1 MDPAH
6 RVHARTDVGR
16 TREHNE
22 DTFFTDRALGLYVVA
37 DGMGGHAAGEVA
49 SAVAVEALSEAVA
62 RDRDLLDAFRR
73 GEGAV
78 RPEDVKNLLA
88 AAVIH
93 ANATVYAAA
102 QAEPARRGMGTT
114 LTAMLL
120 LGRRGFIAHVG
131 DSRLYLV
138 RNGEA
143 RQLTEDHS
151 VLNELRRRGRLRPE
165 VVAKV
170 KHRNAVTR
178 AVGVFE
184 TVEVD
189 SGQFLAAPGDLFV
202 LCSDGLHRYFHA
214 DADLAP
220 LVEGVTEDAITQRLV
235 DFANERG
242 GADNVT
248 AVVVSLPDEDVRAAV
263 VQELARGYATLS
275 SLPFFRQLEPR
286 ELMMVQAMSRV
297 RDCGPGEEVVR
308 EGEPGD
314 SMFVVLHGACT
325 VRKGDVEI
333 ARIGAGEHFGEMA
346 LVERALR
353 SATVVVDD
361 EARLLE
367 FSRADLF
374 KLLREQKDT
383 GIKLLWNLT
392 TALAGRLRETS
403 RELGEARE
411 ALAAED
417 LTAHLFVE
425 DYPSAMDFEAP
436 ERSGRDT
443 LPTPP
448 PTTGAQVSVPVA
460 PKLPR
465 FGD

>member
-1 MDPAH
+1 MDSAH

-22 DTFFTDRALGLYVVA
+22 DTFFADRSLGLYVVA

-49 SAVAVEALSEAVA
+49 SAVAVQALVEAVQREQA
-62 RDRDLLDAFRR
+62 LIEGFRR
-73 GEGAV
+73 GGGEA
-78 RPEDVKNLLA
+78 RPEEVKAMLA
-88 AAVIH
+88 AAVRD
-93 ANATVYAAA
+93 ANAAVYAAA
-102 QAEPARRGMGTT
+102 QASPERRGMGTT

-120 LGRRGFIAHVG
+120 VGRRAFIAHVG

-138 RNGEA
+138 RDREV

-165 VVAKV
+165 VIARVSN
-170 KHRNAVTR
+170 RNAVTR

-202 LCSDGLHRYFHA
+202 LCSDGLHRYLEA
-214 DADLAP
+214 DAELAL
-220 LVEGVTEDAITQRLV
+220 LVEGITEDAITQRLI
-235 DFANERG
+235 DYANERG
-242 GADNVT
+242 GVDNVT
-248 AVVVSLPDEDVRAAV
+248 AVVVALPDEDVRAEV
-263 VQELARGYATLS
+263 IEELARGYATLS

-297 RDCGPGEEVVR
+297 RDCGPGEAVVR
-308 EGEPGD
+308 EGEAGD
-314 SMFVVLHGACT
+314 AMFVLLHGACS
-325 VRKGDVEI
+325 VRKGEVEI

-346 LVERALR
+346 LVERAPR

-361 EARLLE
+361 DARLLE

-374 KLLREQKDT
+374 KLLREHRDT
-383 GIKLLWNLT
+383 GVKLLWNL
-392 TALAGRLRETS
+392 LASFAARLRETS

-425 DYPSAMDFEAP
+425 DFPSVVEYDP
-436 ERSGRDT
+436 GERVGRDT

-448 PTTGAQVSVPVA
+448 PATGANVSVPVA
-460 PKLPR
+460 PRLPR